1 MSDDDRPTDTGEI
14 PRLETWFAPAPSP
27 AYRTD
32 IDARA
37 RETDRLSRL
46 LWGSLLFLSA
56 VALLAPACALLGW
69 LP

>member
-14 PRLETWFAPAPSP
+14 PRLEAWFAPPPS
-27 AYRTD
+27 YRPD
-32 IDARA
+32 IGARA
-37 RETDRLSRL
+37 SETDRLSRQ
-46 LWGSLLFLSA
+46 LWGALLLLSA